1 MTKNND
7 TDTNDEVS
15 EKGMTPKELANH
27 FGTDPKTVR
36 KFLRSI
42 ATERPG
48 KGGRWTIPTEML
60 PELEERFAAWNTRSA
75 TVLSLDA
82 DDDES

>member
-1 MTKNND
+1 MTKAHDNN
-7 TDTNDEVS
+7 TDTE
-15 EKGMTPKELANH
+15 ETKGGMTPKELANQ
-27 FGTDPKTVR
+27 FGTDPKTIR

-48 KGGRWTIPTEML
+48 KGGRWTIPTEMI

-82 DDDES
+82 DNDES